1 MQHDEEA
8 DRIFDDFLSNRVA
21 QGALFADFVALL
33 NMKANENIDNDIKME
48 VLTEILND
56 VKLFMLNAQSTEHW
70 WEKCSWQQS

>member
-1 MQHDEEA
+1 MSDYHDEEA
-8 DRIFDDFLSNRVA
+8 DRIFDDFLTNRVA

-56 VKLFMLNAQSTEHW
+56 VKLFMLNTQSTEH
-70 WEKCSWQQS
+70 

>member
-56 VKLFMLNAQSTEHW
+56 VKLFMLNAQSTEH
-70 WEKCSWQQS
+70 

>member
-8 DRIFDDFLSNRVA
+8 DRIFDDFLTNRVA

-56 VKLFMLNAQSTEHW
+56 VKLFMLNAQSTEH
-70 WEKCSWQQS
+70 